1 MRKTTR
7 KILIIVL
14 SCVLLVSLGVMGYEL
29 LQYRRGDKTY
39 DEAAKIAGL
48 PALADEAEAE
58 AAATDQPATG
68 TDTEGTAVAVDSYS
82 YTLKDVDLSAL
93 RKKNNDVQG
102 WIFVPGTIISY
113 PVVDGSERTD
123 TYYLTHTWTGEY
135 GIVGAIFID
144 PANNSDFSNYN
155 TVIYGHNMRNGSMF
169 GTLSSF
175 ASQSYWSAHKNIY
188 ITTDAGARCYQI
200 FAAYEVSTS
209 GKTYQISFSSPQD
222 RLDFVDF
229 CLKQSVID
237 TGVTPGAEDHIVTL
251 STCTGRGHATRWVV
265 QAVLKSTTA
274 AAAPSPSPTPAP
286 VETPA
291 GAESAAPDET
301 GEPAGTETPAGTE
314 APAAETPA
322 AEESSAP
329 VS

>member
-48 PALADEAEAE
+48 PALADEAETE

-144 PANNSDFSNYN
+144 PANSSDFSNYN
-155 TVIYGHNMRNGSMF
+155 TVIYGHNMRNGSMRQ
-169 GTLSSF
+169 L
-175 ASQSYWSAHKNIY
+175 
-188 ITTDAGARCYQI
+188 
-200 FAAYEVSTS
+200 
-209 GKTYQISFSSPQD
+209 
-222 RLDFVDF
+222 
-229 CLKQSVID
+229 
-237 TGVTPGAEDHIVTL
+237 
-251 STCTGRGHATRWVV
+251 
-265 QAVLKSTTA
+265 
-274 AAAPSPSPTPAP
+274 
-286 VETPA
+286 
-291 GAESAAPDET
+291 
-301 GEPAGTETPAGTE
+301 
-314 APAAETPA
+314 
-322 AEESSAP
+322 
-329 VS
+329 